1 MKKKLR
7 IAIYSRKSKYSDK
20 GDSIGNQ
27 IELAKEYI
35 KKNYPE
41 NEYEI
46 QTTIFEDE
54 GFSGGNIERPKF
66 KQFLE
71 EEKEKPYDILI
82 SYRLDRIS
90 RNIADFSSLMN
101 ELNKLNT
108 SFISIKEQFDTTT
121 PMGRAM
127 MYIASVFAQ
136 LEREVIAERIRDNM
150 LELAKT
156 GRWLGGDTPLGFD
169 SEKVEIMQITEENT
183 NANMLEKKNKKAYKL
198 KINEEEKKKVQLIFK
213 KYSEC
218 KSLAGLEYYLLKNK
232 IYTRKGKEFRKY
244 SLRNILTNPV
254 YSQNDNDILQYF
266 KNRGQNI
273 YAEQDGRQKFDG
285 KYGIIAYNK
294 TDNNKKERPLKDW
307 IIAVGLHKGY
317 VTGKEWVQVQ
327 ELLEKN
333 KDKSYRASANPT
345 NETIF
350 SGILRCKKCGNK
362 MIPKSNRQNK
372 NGTTTYYYVCREK
385 DRTRRINCNSHNVKG
400 NELDNNFIQILKD
413 IFVPN
418 SAVYQELKNMVFN
431 YNPKADITKEIE
443 MLKREY
449 EKNEKE
455 IKDLAEKVKYI
466 DISVIDIVNQ
476 ELIKARNKKEELKNK
491 IDVLEHSK
499 RENKKMNSKLSKGA
513 KYILNIIDNC
523 FDIFETFDL
532 KSKKDILNL
541 LIESAYG
548 EGDIIEINLL
558 NTKISENQ
566 KKIIC
571 NQTFSRKRNINS
583 NTKVNTEIEK
593 AKSGN
598 IVLSSEKGSRCGH
611 DSCACQ
617 PM

>member
-46 QTTIFEDE
+46 RTTIFEDE

-71 EEKEKPYDILI
+71 EEKENPFDILI

-108 SFISIKEQFDTTT
+108 SFVSIKEQFDTTT

-169 SEKVEIMQITEENT
+169 SEKVEIMPIEEENT
-183 NANMLEKKNKKAYKL
+183 NTNTIQNKNKKAYKL
-198 KINEEEKKKVQLIFK
+198 KVNEEEKQKVQLIFK
-213 KYSEC
+213 KYLEC
-218 KSLAGLEYYLLKNK
+218 KSLAGLEHYLLKNK

-254 YSQNDNDILQYF
+254 YSQNDDVILQYF
-266 KNRGQNI
+266 KNKGQNI
-273 YAEQDGRQKFDG
+273 YAEQDGREKFDG

-294 TDNNKKERPLKDW
+294 TNNNKKDRPIKDW

-333 KDKSYRASANPT
+333 KDKSYRASANPN

-372 NGTTTYYYVCREK
+372 DGTTTYYYVCREK
-385 DRTRRINCNSHNVKG
+385 DRTRRINCNSHNIKG
-400 NELDNNFIQILKD
+400 NQLDDNFIKILKD

-418 SAVYQELKNMVFN
+418 SAVYQELKNMAFN
-431 YNPKADITKEIE
+431 SNQKENVTAE
-443 MLKREY
+443 MEILKKEY
-449 EKNEKE
+449 EKNKKE

-466 DISVIDIVNQ
+466 DISVIDIINQ
-476 ELIKARNKKEELKNK
+476 ELIKAQNKKEELKNK

-499 RENKKMNSKLSKGA
+499 SENKKMSRKLSKGA

-523 FDIFETFDL
+523 FDILETFDL
-532 KSKKDILNL
+532 KDKKDILNL

-548 EGDIIEINLL
+548 EGDTIEINLL
-558 NTKISENQ
+558 NTKIAENQ
-566 KKIIC
+566 KKMLC
-571 NQTFSRKRNINS
+571 SQNFANSHNIFHLS
-583 NTKVNTEIEK
+583 TQK
-593 AKSGN
+593 AGHK
-598 IVLSSEKGSRCGH
+598 VLSSEKGSRCGH

>member
-41 NEYEI
+41 KEYEI
-46 QTTIFEDE
+46 ETTIFEDE

-71 EEKEKPYDILI
+71 QEQEKPYDILI

-183 NANMLEKKNKKAYKL
+183 SSNTLEKKNKKAYKL
-198 KINEEEKKKVQLIFK
+198 KINEEEKQKVQLIFK
-213 KYSEC
+213 KYLEC

-244 SLRNILTNPV
+244 SLKNILTNPV
-254 YSQNDNDILQYF
+254 YSQNDHIILQYF
-266 KNRGQNI
+266 KNKGQNI
-273 YAEQDGRQKFDG
+273 YAEQDGREKFDG

-333 KDKSYRASANPT
+333 KDKSYRASVNHT

-362 MIPKSNRQNK
+362 MIPKSNRKNK
-372 NGTTTYYYVCREK
+372 DGTTTYYYVCIEK

-400 NELDNNFIQILKD
+400 NELDDNFIKILKN
-413 IFVPN
+413 ILVPN
-418 SAVYQELKNMVFN
+418 SAVYQELKNIAFN
-431 YNPKADITKEIE
+431 HNPKEDITAE
-443 MLKREY
+443 METLKKQY

-455 IKDLAEKVKYI
+455 IKDLAQKVKYI
-466 DISVIDIVNQ
+466 DISVISIVNQ
-476 ELIKARNKKEELKNK
+476 ELIKAQNKKEELKNK
-491 IDVLEHSK
+491 IDILENSK
-499 RENKKMNSKLSKGA
+499 RDNKKRNTKLSKGA

-523 FDIFETFDL
+523 FDVFQTFDL

-548 EGDIIEINLL
+548 EGNTIEIKLL
-558 NTKISENQ
+558 NTKIAENQ
-566 KKIIC
+566 KKMLCSQSFANGC
-571 NQTFSRKRNINS
+571 NILHLSTEKTNNIM
-583 NTKVNTEIEK
+583 
-593 AKSGN
+593 
-598 IVLSSEKGSRCGH
+598 LSSEKGSRCSY
-611 DSCACQ
+611 DSSAC
-617 PM
+617 

>member
-7 IAIYSRKSKYSDK
+7 IAIYSRKSKYSEK

-71 EEKEKPYDILI
+71 EEKENPYDILI

-108 SFISIKEQFDTTT
+108 SFVSIKEQFDTTT

-169 SEKVEIMQITEENT
+169 SEKVEIMSIAEENINSNT
-183 NANMLEKKNKKAYKL
+183 IQNKYKKAYKL
-198 KINEEEKKKVQLIFK
+198 KINEEEKQKVQLIFK
-213 KYSEC
+213 KYLEC

-244 SLRNILTNPV
+244 SLKNILTNPV
-254 YSQNDNDILQYF
+254 YSQNDNEILQYF

-273 YAEQDGRQKFDG
+273 YAEQDGREKFDG

-294 TDNNKKERPLKDW
+294 TDNNKKDRPLKDW

-362 MIPKSNRQNK
+362 MIPKSNRKNK
-372 NGTTTYYYVCREK
+372 DGTTTYYYICREK
-385 DRTRRINCNSHNVKG
+385 DRTRRINCNSHNIKG
-400 NELDNNFIQILKD
+400 HELDNNFIKILKN

-418 SAVYQELKNMVFN
+418 SAVYQELKNIAFN
-431 YNPKADITKEIE
+431 HNPKEDITAEIE
-443 MLKREY
+443 TLKKEY

-455 IKDLAEKVKYI
+455 IKDLAQKVKYI
-466 DISVIDIVNQ
+466 DISVISIVNQ
-476 ELIKARNKKEELKNK
+476 ELIKAQNKKEELKNK
-491 IDVLEHSK
+491 IEILENSK
-499 RENKKMNSKLSKGA
+499 RDNKKMNTKLSKGA

-548 EGDIIEINLL
+548 EGDTIEINLL
-558 NTKISENQ
+558 NTKIAEEQ
-566 KKIIC
+566 KKMLCSQSFVNGC
-571 NQTFSRKRNINS
+571 NILNLG
-583 NTKVNTEIEK
+583 TEK
-593 AKSGN
+593 TSHN
-598 IVLSSEKGSRCGH
+598 VLSSEKGSRRSN
-611 DSCACQ
+611 DISIIR
-617 PM
+617 

>member
-1 MKKKLR
+1 MKKRLR

-27 IELAKEYI
+27 IELTKEYI

-54 GFSGGNIERPKF
+54 GFSGGNIERPQFRK
-66 KQFLE
+66 FLE

-90 RNIADFSSLMN
+90 RNIADFASLMN
-101 ELNKLNT
+101 ELNKQNT
-108 SFISIKEQFDTTT
+108 SFISIKEQFDTTI

-156 GRWLGGDTPLGFD
+156 GRWLGGDTPLGFN
-169 SEKVEIMQITEENT
+169 SEKVEIMPIAEENI
-183 NANMLEKKNKKAYKL
+183 NSNMIQNKNKKSYKL
-198 KINEEEKKKVQLIFK
+198 KVNEEEKQKVQLIFK
-213 KYSEC
+213 KYLEY

-232 IYTRKGKEFRKY
+232 VYTRKGKEFRKY
-244 SLRNILTNPV
+244 SLKNILTNPV
-254 YSQNDNDILQYF
+254 YSQNDDVILKYF

-273 YAEQDGRQKFDG
+273 YAEQDGREKFNG

-294 TDNNKKERPLKDW
+294 TDNNKKDRPLKDW

-317 VTGKEWVQVQ
+317 VTGKVWVQVQ

-333 KDKSYRASANPT
+333 KDKSYRASANNT

-350 SGILRCKKCGNK
+350 SGILRCKRCGNK

-385 DRTRRINCNSHNVKG
+385 DRTKRINCNSHNIKG
-400 NELDNNFIQILKD
+400 NELDDNFIKILKD

-418 SAVYQELKNMVFN
+418 SEVYQELKNMAFN
-431 YNPKADITKEIE
+431 HNPKEDITEKMET
-443 MLKREY
+443 LKKEY

-476 ELIKARNKKEELKNK
+476 ELIKAQNKKEELENK
-491 IDVLEHSK
+491 IDILEHSK
-499 RENKKMNSKLSKGA
+499 SENKKLNTKLSKGE
-513 KYILNIIDNC
+513 KYILNIIDDC
-523 FDIFETFDL
+523 FDILETFDL
-532 KSKKDILNL
+532 KAKKDILNL

-548 EGDIIEINLL
+548 EADIIEINLL
-558 NTKISENQ
+558 NTKIAENQ
-566 KKIIC
+566 KKILCSQSFVNCC
-571 NQTFSRKRNINS
+571 NILHLSKEKTNNIM
-583 NTKVNTEIEK
+583 
-593 AKSGN
+593 
-598 IVLSSEKGSRCGH
+598 LSSEKGSRCSY
-611 DSCACQ
+611 DSSVSKSV
-617 PM
+617 

>member
-1 MKKKLR
+1 MKKNLR
-7 IAIYSRKSKYSDK
+7 IAIYSRKSRYSDK

-71 EEKEKPYDILI
+71 EEKENPFDILI

-108 SFISIKEQFDTTT
+108 SFVSIKEQFDTTT

-156 GRWLGGDTPLGFD
+156 GRWLGGDTPLGFA
-169 SEKVEIMQITEENT
+169 SEKIEIMSIVEENT
-183 NANMLEKKNKKAYKL
+183 NSNTIQNRNKKAYKL
-198 KINEEEKKKVQLIFK
+198 KINEEEKQRVQLIFK
-213 KYSEC
+213 KYLEC

-254 YSQNDNDILQYF
+254 YSQNDDDILQYF
-266 KNRGQNI
+266 KNRGQTI
-273 YAEQDGRQKFDG
+273 YSEQDGREKFDG

-294 TDNNKKERPLKDW
+294 TDNNKKDRPLKDW

-333 KDKSYRASANPT
+333 KDKSYRASVNYT
-345 NETIF
+345 NETVF

-372 NGTTTYYYVCREK
+372 DGTTRYYYVCREK
-385 DRTRRINCNSHNVKG
+385 DRTRRINCDSHNIKG
-400 NELDNNFIQILKD
+400 NELDDNFIKILKE

-418 SAVYQELKNMVFN
+418 SAVYQELKNISFN
-431 YNPKADITKEIE
+431 SNQKEDITEEIQT
-443 MLKREY
+443 LKKEY

-466 DISVIDIVNQ
+466 DISVIDIINQ
-476 ELIKARNKKEELKNK
+476 ELMKAQNKKEELKNK
-491 IDVLEHSK
+491 IEILENSK
-499 RENKKMNSKLSKGA
+499 RDNKKMDTKLGKGA
-513 KYILNIIDNC
+513 KYILNIINNC

-541 LIESAYG
+541 LVESAYG
-548 EGDIIEINLL
+548 EGDTIEINLL

-566 KKIIC
+566 KKMFVSQI
-571 NQTFSRKRNINS
+571 F
-583 NTKVNTEIEK
+583 
-593 AKSGN
+593 AKSSDILN
-598 IVLSSEKGSRCGH
+598 LSTEKTNNNVLSSENGSRCCY
-611 DSCACQ
+611 DSSTC
-617 PM
+617 

>member
-41 NEYEI
+41 KEYEI
-46 QTTIFEDE
+46 ETTIFEDE

-71 EEKEKPYDILI
+71 QEQEKPYDILI

-169 SEKVEIMQITEENT
+169 SEKVEIMSIAEENT
-183 NANMLEKKNKKAYKL
+183 NSNTIEKKNKKAYKL
-198 KINEEEKKKVQLIFK
+198 KINEEEKQKVQLIFK
-213 KYSEC
+213 KYLEC

-232 IYTRKGKEFRKY
+232 IYTRKCKEFRKY
-244 SLRNILTNPV
+244 SLKNILTNPV
-254 YSQNDNDILQYF
+254 YSQNDNEILQYF

-273 YAEQDGRQKFDG
+273 YAEQDEREKFDG

-333 KDKSYRASANPT
+333 KDKSYRASVNHT
-345 NETIF
+345 NETVF

-362 MIPKSNRQNK
+362 MIPKSNRKNK
-372 NGTTTYYYVCREK
+372 DGTTTYYYVCREK
-385 DRTRRINCNSHNVKG
+385 DRTRRINCNSHNIKG
-400 NELDNNFIQILKD
+400 NELDDNFIKILKD

-418 SAVYQELKNMVFN
+418 SAVYQELKNIAFN
-431 YNPKADITKEIE
+431 HNPKEDITAEIE
-443 MLKREY
+443 TLKKEY

-455 IKDLAEKVKYI
+455 IKDLAQKVKYI
-466 DISVIDIVNQ
+466 DISVISIVNQ
-476 ELIKARNKKEELKNK
+476 ELIKAQNKKEELQNK
-491 IDVLEHSK
+491 IKILEHSK
-499 RENKKMNSKLSKGA
+499 SNNKKMNTKLSKGA
-513 KYILNIIDNC
+513 KYILNIIDHC
-523 FDIFETFDL
+523 FEVFEAFDL

-548 EGDIIEINLL
+548 EGDMIEINLL

-566 KKIIC
+566 KKMIC
-571 NQTFSRKRNINS
+571 NQTFSRKCNLNS
-583 NTKVNTEIEK
+583 NIKVNTEIEK

-598 IVLSSEKGSRCGH
+598 IVLSSEKGSRRSN
-611 DSCACQ
+611 DSSTSKSG
-617 PM
+617 

>member
-46 QTTIFEDE
+46 ETTIFEDE

-66 KQFLE
+66 KKFLE
-71 EEKEKPYDILI
+71 QEKENPYDILI

-108 SFISIKEQFDTTT
+108 SFVSIKEQFDTTT

-127 MYIASVFAQ
+127 MYITSVFAQ

-169 SEKVEIMQITEENT
+169 SEKVEMMKITEENT
-183 NANMLEKKNKKAYKL
+183 GSNTLEKKNKKAYKL
-198 KINEEEKKKVQLIFK
+198 KINEEEKQKVQLIFK
-213 KYSEC
+213 KYLEC

-244 SLRNILTNPV
+244 SLKNILTNPV

-273 YAEQDGRQKFDG
+273 YAEQDERQKFDG

-294 TDNNKKERPLKDW
+294 TDNNKKDRPLKDW

-333 KDKSYRASANPT
+333 KDKSYRASTNNI
-345 NETIF
+345 NETVF
-350 SGILRCKKCGNK
+350 SSILRCKKCGNK
-362 MIPKSNRQNK
+362 MIPKSNRKNK
-372 NGTTTYYYVCREK
+372 DGTTIYYYVCREK
-385 DRTRRINCNSHNVKG
+385 DRTRRINCKSHNVKG
-400 NELDNNFIQILKD
+400 NELDSNVIKILKD

-418 SAVYQELKNMVFN
+418 SAVYQELKNMAFN
-431 YNPKADITKEIE
+431 SNQKEDITGEIE
-443 MLKREY
+443 TLKKEY

-455 IKDLAEKVKYI
+455 IEDLAEKVKYI
-466 DISVIDIVNQ
+466 DISVIDIINK
-476 ELIKARNKKEELKNK
+476 ELIKAQNKKEELRNR
-491 IDVLEHSK
+491 IEILEHSK
-499 RENKKMNSKLSKGA
+499 SYNKKMNTKLSKGA

-548 EGDIIEINLL
+548 EGDTIEINLL

-566 KKIIC
+566 KK
-571 NQTFSRKRNINS
+571 S
-583 NTKVNTEIEK
+583 
-593 AKSGN
+593 
-598 IVLSSEKGSRCGH
+598 IVLSSEKGSRCRH
-611 DSCACQ
+611 DSSFS
-617 PM
+617 

>member
-7 IAIYSRKSKYSDK
+7 IAIYSRKSKYSEK

-27 IELAKEYI
+27 IGLAKKYI
-35 KKNYPE
+35 EKNYPE
-41 NEYEI
+41 NEYEVE
-46 QTTIFEDE
+46 TVIFEDE
-54 GFSGGNIERPKF
+54 GFSGGNIDRPKF
-66 KQFLE
+66 QEFLE
-71 EEKEKPYDILI
+71 KEREKPYDILI

-169 SEKVEIMQITEENT
+169 SEKVEIMQISEENINT
-183 NANMLEKKNKKAYKL
+183 NTIEKKNKKAYKL
-198 KINEEEKKKVQLIFK
+198 KTNEEEKQKVQLIFK
-213 KYSEC
+213 KYLEC

-244 SLRNILTNPV
+244 SLKNILTNPV
-254 YSQNDNDILQYF
+254 YSQNDKDILQYF

-294 TDNNKKERPLKDW
+294 TDNNKKDKPLKDW

-333 KDKSYRASANPT
+333 KDKSYRASVNNT
-345 NETIF
+345 NETVL

-372 NGTTTYYYVCREK
+372 DGTTTYYYVCREK

-400 NELDNNFIQILKD
+400 NELDNNFIKILKD

-418 SAVYQELKNMVFN
+418 SAVYQELKNMAFN
-431 YNPKADITKEIE
+431 SNQKEDITAEIE
-443 MLKREY
+443 TLKKEY

-455 IKDLAEKVKYI
+455 IKDLAEKIKYI
-466 DISVIDIVNQ
+466 DISVIDIINQ
-476 ELIKARNKKEELKNK
+476 ELIKAQNKKEELKNK
-491 IDVLEHSK
+491 IKNLENS
-499 RENKKMNSKLSKGA
+499 RSDNKQINTKSSKGA
-513 KYILNIIDNC
+513 KYILNIINNC
-523 FDIFETFDL
+523 FDIFQTFDL
-532 KSKKDILNL
+532 KSKKDILKL

-548 EGDIIEINLL
+548 EGETIEINLL
-558 NTKISENQ
+558 NTKIPENQ
-566 KKIIC
+566 KKMIC
-571 NQTFSRKRNINS
+571 SQIFTNGCENS
-583 NTKVNTEIEK
+583 NVTTKQTKN
-593 AKSGN
+593 SM
-598 IVLSSEKGSRCGH
+598 LSSGKGSRYSN
-611 DSCACQ
+611 DSST
-617 PM
+617 

>member
-7 IAIYSRKSKYSDK
+7 IAIYSRKSKYSEK

-71 EEKEKPYDILI
+71 EEKENPFDILI

-101 ELNKLNT
+101 VLNKLNT

-169 SEKVEIMQITEENT
+169 SEKVEIIPIAEENANT
-183 NANMLEKKNKKAYKL
+183 NTIQNKNKKAYKL
-198 KINEEEKKKVQLIFK
+198 KINEEEKQKVQLIFK
-213 KYSEC
+213 KYLEC

-254 YSQNDNDILQYF
+254 YSQNDIEILKYF
-266 KNRGQNI
+266 KNRGQTI
-273 YAEQDGRQKFDG
+273 YSEQDGRQEFNG

-333 KDKSYRASANPT
+333 KDKSYRASANHT

-372 NGTTTYYYVCREK
+372 DGTTTYYYVCREK
-385 DRTRRINCNSHNVKG
+385 DRTRRINCNSHNIKG
-400 NELDNNFIQILKD
+400 NELDDNFIKILKD

-418 SAVYQELKNMVFN
+418 SAVYQELKNMAVN
-431 YNPKADITKEIE
+431 SNQKEDITVE
-443 MLKREY
+443 METLKKEY

-455 IKDLAEKVKYI
+455 IKDLAKKVKYI
-466 DISVIDIVNQ
+466 DISVIDIINQ
-476 ELIKARNKKEELKNK
+476 ELIKAQNKKEELKNK
-491 IDVLEHSK
+491 MEILERFKSD
-499 RENKKMNSKLSKGA
+499 NKKMNTKLSKGA

-523 FDIFETFDL
+523 FDTFENFDL

-541 LIESAYG
+541 LVESAYG
-548 EGDIIEINLL
+548 EGDTIEIKLL
-558 NTKISENQ
+558 NTKIAENQ
-566 KKIIC
+566 KKMFGGQI
-571 NQTFSRKRNINS
+571 FSNS
-583 NTKVNTEIEK
+583 SEISNFSTQK
-593 AKSGN
+593 TN
-598 IVLSSEKGSRCGH
+598 NHVLSSEKGSRCRN
-611 DSCACQ
+611 DSSISKS
-617 PM
+617 M

>member
-20 GDSIGNQ
+20 GDSIANQ

-54 GFSGGNIERPKF
+54 GFSGWNIERPKF

-71 EEKEKPYDILI
+71 EEKENPFDILI

-169 SEKVEIMQITEENT
+169 SEKVEIMSIAEENT
-183 NANMLEKKNKKAYKL
+183 NSNTIQNKNKKAYKL
-198 KINEEEKKKVQLIFK
+198 KVNEEEKQKVQLIFR
-213 KYSEC
+213 KYLEC
-218 KSLAGLEYYLLKNK
+218 KSLAGLEHYLLKNK

-254 YSQNDNDILQYF
+254 YSQNDNVILQYF

-273 YAEQDGRQKFDG
+273 YAEQDGREKFDG
-285 KYGIIAYNK
+285 KYGMIAYNK
-294 TDNNKKERPLKDW
+294 TDNKKKERPLKDW
-307 IIAVGLHKGY
+307 IIAVGLHEGY
-317 VTGKEWVQVQ
+317 VTGKEWIQVQ

-350 SGILRCKKCGNK
+350 SEILRCKKCGNK
-362 MIPKSNRQNK
+362 MIPKSNRKNK

-400 NELDNNFIQILKD
+400 NELDDNFIKIVKG

-418 SAVYQELKNMVFN
+418 SAVYQELKNMAVN
-431 YNPKADITKEIE
+431 SNQKEDITAE
-443 MLKREY
+443 METLKKEY

-466 DISVIDIVNQ
+466 DISVISIINQ
-476 ELIKARNKKEELKNK
+476 ELIKAQNKKEELKNK

-499 RENKKMNSKLSKGA
+499 SENKKMNTKLSKGA
-513 KYILNIIDNC
+513 KYILNIIENC

-541 LIESAYG
+541 LVESAYG
-548 EGDIIEINLL
+548 EGDTIEIKLL
-558 NTKISENQ
+558 NTKIAENQ
-566 KKIIC
+566 KKMLC
-571 NQTFSRKRNINS
+571 SQNFANS
-583 NTKVNTEIEK
+583 YEILNLSAEK
-593 AKSGN
+593 TSN
-598 IVLSSEKGSRCGH
+598 NVLSSEKGSRCCN
-611 DSCACQ
+611 DSSTF
-617 PM
+617 

>member
-7 IAIYSRKSKYSDK
+7 IAIYSRKSKYSEK

-35 KKNYPE
+35 KKNYSE

-71 EEKEKPYDILI
+71 EEKENPFDVLI

-108 SFISIKEQFDTTT
+108 SFVSIKEQFDTTT

-156 GRWLGGDTPLGFD
+156 GRWLGGDTPLGFN
-169 SEKVEIMQITEENT
+169 SEKVEIMSIAEENT
-183 NANMLEKKNKKAYKL
+183 NSNTIQNKNKKAYKL
-198 KINEEEKKKVQLIFK
+198 KINKEEKQKVQLIFR
-213 KYSEC
+213 KYLEC

-266 KNRGQNI
+266 KNRGQTI
-273 YAEQDGRQKFDG
+273 YAEQDGREKFDG

-294 TDNNKKERPLKDW
+294 TDNNKKDRPLKDW

-333 KDKSYRASANPT
+333 KDKSYRASTNNI
-345 NETIF
+345 NETVF
-350 SGILRCKKCGNK
+350 YGILRCKKCGNK
-362 MIPKSNRQNK
+362 MIPKSNRKNK
-372 NGTTTYYYVCREK
+372 DGTTTYYYVCREK
-385 DRTRRINCNSHNVKG
+385 DRTRRINCNSHNIKG
-400 NELDNNFIQILKD
+400 NELDNNFIKILKD

-418 SAVYQELKNMVFN
+418 SAVYQELKNMAFKH
-431 YNPKADITKEIE
+431 NPKEDITAEIE
-443 MLKREY
+443 MLKKEY

-455 IKDLAEKVKYI
+455 IKDLAQKVKYI
-466 DISVIDIVNQ
+466 DISVISIVNQ
-476 ELIKARNKKEELKNK
+476 ELIKAQNKKEELKNK

-499 RENKKMNSKLSKGA
+499 SHNKKMNTKLSKGS

-566 KKIIC
+566 K
-571 NQTFSRKRNINS
+571 RNF
-583 NTKVNTEIEK
+583 
-593 AKSGN
+593 
-598 IVLSSEKGSRCGH
+598 VLSSEKGSRCCN
-611 DSCACQ
+611 DIRTC
-617 PM
+617 

>member
-1 MKKKLR
+1 MKKLR
-7 IAIYSRKSKYSDK
+7 IAIYSRKSKYSEK

-71 EEKEKPYDILI
+71 EEKENPFDILI

-101 ELNKLNT
+101 QLNKLNT
-108 SFISIKEQFDTTT
+108 SFVSIKEQFDTTT

-169 SEKVEIMQITEENT
+169 SEKVEIMQIAEENT
-183 NANMLEKKNKKAYKL
+183 NANTIQNKNKKAYKL
-198 KINEEEKKKVQLIFK
+198 KINEEEKQKVQLIFK
-213 KYSEC
+213 KYLEC

-244 SLRNILTNPV
+244 SLKNILTNPV
-254 YSQNDNDILQYF
+254 YSQNDNVILQYF

-273 YAEQDGRQKFDG
+273 YAEQDGREKFDG

-294 TDNNKKERPLKDW
+294 TDNNKKDRPLKDW

-350 SGILRCKKCGNK
+350 SGILRCKKCGSK
-362 MIPKSNRQNK
+362 MIPKSNRKNK
-372 NGTTTYYYVCREK
+372 DGTTIYYYVCREK
-385 DRTRRINCNSHNVKG
+385 DRTRRINCNSYNVKG
-400 NELDNNFIQILKD
+400 NELDNNFIKILKD

-418 SAVYQELKNMVFN
+418 SEVYQELKNIAFN
-431 YNPKADITKEIE
+431 HNPKEDITAE
-443 MLKREY
+443 METLKKEY

-466 DISVIDIVNQ
+466 DISVISIINQ
-476 ELIKARNKKEELKNK
+476 ELIKAQNKKEELKNK
-491 IDVLEHSK
+491 MESLEHSK
-499 RENKKMNSKLSKGA
+499 SDNKKANTKLSKGA

-548 EGDIIEINLL
+548 EGDTIEINLL
-558 NTKISENQ
+558 NTKIAENQ
-566 KKIIC
+566 KKMLYSQSFVNGC
-571 NQTFSRKRNINS
+571 NILNLG
-583 NTKVNTEIEK
+583 TEK
-593 AKSGN
+593 TSHN
-598 IVLSSEKGSRCGH
+598 VLSSEKGSRCCY
-611 DSCACQ
+611 DSSACKS
-617 PM
+617 M

>member
-1 MKKKLR
+1 MKKKIR

-41 NEYEI
+41 NKYEI

-169 SEKVEIMQITEENT
+169 SEKVEIMQIAEENT
-183 NANMLEKKNKKAYKL
+183 NSNTIRNKNKKAYKL
-198 KINEEEKKKVQLIFK
+198 KINEEEKQKVQLIFK
-213 KYSEC
+213 KYLEC
-218 KSLAGLEYYLLKNK
+218 KSLAGLEHYLLKNK

-254 YSQNDNDILQYF
+254 YSQNDNVILQYF

-273 YAEQDGRQKFDG
+273 YAEQDGREQFDG

-294 TDNNKKERPLKDW
+294 TDNNKKDRPLKDW

-333 KDKSYRASANPT
+333 KDKSYRASVNHT
-345 NETIF
+345 NETVF

-362 MIPKSNRQNK
+362 MIPKSNRK
-372 NGTTTYYYVCREK
+372 NRDGTTTYYYVCREK

-400 NELDNNFIQILKD
+400 NELDNNFIKILKN

-418 SAVYQELKNMVFN
+418 SAVYQELKNIAFN
-431 YNPKADITKEIE
+431 HNPKEDITAEIE
-443 MLKREY
+443 TLKKEY

-455 IKDLAEKVKYI
+455 IKDLVQKLKYI
-466 DISVIDIVNQ
+466 DISVISIVNQ
-476 ELIKARNKKEELKNK
+476 ELIKAQNKKEELKNK
-491 IDVLEHSK
+491 IEILENSK
-499 RENKKMNSKLSKGA
+499 RDNKKMNTKLSKGA

-548 EGDIIEINLL
+548 EGDTIEINLL
-558 NTKISENQ
+558 NTKILENQ
-566 KKIIC
+566 KKMIC
-571 NQTFSRKRNINS
+571 SQIF
-583 NTKVNTEIEK
+583 
-593 AKSGN
+593 AKSSDILNLSTEKTNN
-598 IVLSSEKGSRCGH
+598 IVLSSEKGSRCSN
-611 DSCACQ
+611 DISIIK
-617 PM
+617 

>member
-46 QTTIFEDE
+46 ETTIFEDE

-71 EEKEKPYDILI
+71 QEKEKPFNILI

-183 NANMLEKKNKKAYKL
+183 NANTLEKKNKKAYKL
-198 KINEEEKKKVQLIFK
+198 KINEEEKQKVQLIFK
-213 KYSEC
+213 KYLEC

-244 SLRNILTNPV
+244 SLKNILTNPV
-254 YSQNDNDILQYF
+254 YSQNDNIILQYF
-266 KNRGQNI
+266 KNRGQTI
-273 YAEQDGRQKFDG
+273 YAEQDGREKFDG

-333 KDKSYRASANPT
+333 KDKSYRASANHT

-362 MIPKSNRQNK
+362 MIPKSNRQSK
-372 NGTTTYYYVCREK
+372 DGTTTYYYVCREK

-400 NELDNNFIQILKD
+400 NELDDNFIKILKD

-418 SAVYQELKNMVFN
+418 SAVYQELKNMAFN
-431 YNPKADITKEIE
+431 NNQKEVTTAEIE
-443 MLKREY
+443 LLKKEY

-455 IKDLAEKVKYI
+455 IIDLAEKVKYI
-466 DISVIDIVNQ
+466 DISVIDIINR
-476 ELIKARNKKEELKNK
+476 ELIKAQNKKEELKNK
-491 IDVLEHSK
+491 IEILEHSK
-499 RENKKMNSKLSKGA
+499 SDNKKMNTKLSKGA

-532 KSKKDILNL
+532 KSKKDIVNL

-548 EGDIIEINLL
+548 EGDTIEIKLL

-566 KKIIC
+566 KK
-571 NQTFSRKRNINS
+571 NL
-583 NTKVNTEIEK
+583 
-593 AKSGN
+593 
-598 IVLSSEKGSRCGH
+598 VLSSEKGSRCCY
-611 DSCACQ
+611 DISIIR
-617 PM
+617 

>member
-71 EEKEKPYDILI
+71 EEKENPFDILI

-90 RNIADFSSLMN
+90 RNIADFSGLMN

-169 SEKVEIMQITEENT
+169 SEKVEIMPIAEENT
-183 NANMLEKKNKKAYKL
+183 NSNTIEKKNRKAYKL
-198 KINEEEKKKVQLIFK
+198 KVNEEERQKVQLIFR
-213 KYSEC
+213 KYLEC
-218 KSLAGLEYYLLKNK
+218 KSLAGLEHYLLKNK

-244 SLRNILTNPV
+244 SLKNILTNPV

-273 YAEQDGRQKFDG
+273 YAEQDGRQEFNG
-285 KYGIIAYNK
+285 KYGMIAYNK

-333 KDKSYRASANPT
+333 KDKSYRASANHS

-362 MIPKSNRQNK
+362 MIPKSNRKNK
-372 NGTTTYYYVCREK
+372 DGKTTYYYVCREK
-385 DRTRRINCNSHNVKG
+385 DRTRRINCNSHNIKG
-400 NELDNNFIQILKD
+400 NELDDNFMKILKD

-418 SAVYQELKNMVFN
+418 SAVYQELKNMAVN
-431 YNPKADITKEIE
+431 SNQKEDITVE
-443 MLKREY
+443 METLKKEY

-455 IKDLAEKVKYI
+455 IKELAEKVKYI
-466 DISVIDIVNQ
+466 DISVISIINQ
-476 ELIKARNKKEELKNK
+476 ELIKAQNKKEEIKNK
-491 IDVLEHSK
+491 IDDLEHSK
-499 RENKKMNSKLSKGA
+499 SENKKMNTKLSKGA

-523 FDIFETFDL
+523 FNIFETFDL

-541 LIESAYG
+541 LVESAYG
-548 EGDIIEINLL
+548 EGDTIEIKLL
-558 NTKISENQ
+558 NTKIAENQ
-566 KKIIC
+566 KNMFCSQI
-571 NQTFSRKRNINS
+571 FSNS
-583 NTKVNTEIEK
+583 SEISNFSTQK
-593 AKSGN
+593 TN
-598 IVLSSEKGSRCGH
+598 NNVLSSEKGSRCCY
-611 DSCACQ
+611 DSSISQ
-617 PM
+617 SM

>member
-1 MKKKLR
+1 MKKNLR
-7 IAIYSRKSKYSDK
+7 IAIYSRKSRYSDK

-71 EEKEKPYDILI
+71 EEKENPFDILI

-108 SFISIKEQFDTTT
+108 SFVSIKEQFDTTT

-156 GRWLGGDTPLGFD
+156 GRWLGGDTPLGFA
-169 SEKVEIMQITEENT
+169 SEKVEIMSIAEENT
-183 NANMLEKKNKKAYKL
+183 NSNTIQNRNKKAYKL
-198 KINEEEKKKVQLIFK
+198 KINEEEKQKVQLIFK
-213 KYSEC
+213 KYLEC

-254 YSQNDNDILQYF
+254 YSQNDYDILQYF
-266 KNRGQNI
+266 KNRGQTI
-273 YAEQDGRQKFDG
+273 YSEQDGREKFDG

-294 TDNNKKERPLKDW
+294 TDNNKKDRPLKDW

-333 KDKSYRASANPT
+333 KDKSYRASVNYT
-345 NETIF
+345 NETVF

-372 NGTTTYYYVCREK
+372 DGTTRYYYVCREK
-385 DRTRRINCNSHNVKG
+385 DRTRRINCDSHNIKG
-400 NELDNNFIQILKD
+400 NELDDNFIKILKE

-418 SAVYQELKNMVFN
+418 SAVYQELKNISFN
-431 YNPKADITKEIE
+431 SNQKEDITEEIQT
-443 MLKREY
+443 LKKEY
-449 EKNEKE
+449 EKNERE

-466 DISVIDIVNQ
+466 DISVIDIINQ
-476 ELIKARNKKEELKNK
+476 ELMKAQNKKEELKNK
-491 IDVLEHSK
+491 IEILENSK
-499 RENKKMNSKLSKGA
+499 RDNKKMDTKLGKGA
-513 KYILNIIDNC
+513 KYILNIINNC
-523 FDIFETFDL
+523 FDIFETFNL

-541 LIESAYG
+541 LVESAYG
-548 EGDIIEINLL
+548 EGDTIEINLL

-566 KKIIC
+566 KKMFVSQI
-571 NQTFSRKRNINS
+571 F
-583 NTKVNTEIEK
+583 
-593 AKSGN
+593 AKSSDILN
-598 IVLSSEKGSRCGH
+598 LSTEKTNNNVLSSENGSRCCY
-611 DSCACQ
+611 DSSTC
-617 PM
+617 

>member
-7 IAIYSRKSKYSDK
+7 IAIYSRKSKYSEK

-71 EEKEKPYDILI
+71 QEKEEPFDILI

-90 RNIADFSSLMN
+90 RNIANFSSLMN

-183 NANMLEKKNKKAYKL
+183 NSNTVEKKNKKAYKL
-198 KINEEEKKKVQLIFK
+198 KINEEEKQKVQLIFR
-213 KYSEC
+213 KYLEC

-244 SLRNILTNPV
+244 SLKNILTNPV
-254 YSQNDNDILQYF
+254 YSQNHNDILQYF
-266 KNRGQNI
+266 KNRGQTI
-273 YAEQDGRQKFDG
+273 YAEQDGREKFDG

-333 KDKSYRASANPT
+333 KDKSYRASANHT

-362 MIPKSNRQNK
+362 MIPKSNRKNK
-372 NGTTTYYYVCREK
+372 DGTTTYYYVCREK

-400 NELDNNFIQILKD
+400 NELDNNFIKILKD

-418 SAVYQELKNMVFN
+418 SAVYQELKNIAFN
-431 YNPKADITKEIE
+431 NNPKENITAEIE
-443 MLKREY
+443 TLKKEY
-449 EKNEKE
+449 EKNQKE
-455 IKDLAEKVKYI
+455 IKDLAQKVKYI
-466 DISVIDIVNQ
+466 DISVISIINQ
-476 ELIKARNKKEELKNK
+476 ELIKAQNKKEELKNK

-499 RENKKMNSKLSKGA
+499 SENKKMNTKLSEGS

-548 EGDIIEINLL
+548 EGDTIEINLL
-558 NTKISENQ
+558 NTKIAESQ
-566 KKIIC
+566 KKMLCSQSFVNSC
-571 NQTFSRKRNINS
+571 NILNLG
-583 NTKVNTEIEK
+583 TEK
-593 AKSGN
+593 TSHN
-598 IVLSSEKGSRCGH
+598 VLSSEKGSRCCN
-611 DSCACQ
+611 DSCAC
-617 PM
+617 

>member
-41 NEYEI
+41 KEYEI
-46 QTTIFEDE
+46 ETTIFEDE

-71 EEKEKPYDILI
+71 EEKENPFDILI

-108 SFISIKEQFDTTT
+108 SFVSIKEQFDTTT

-169 SEKVEIMQITEENT
+169 SEKVEIMKIAEENT
-183 NANMLEKKNKKAYKL
+183 KANTLEKKNKKAYKL
-198 KINEEEKKKVQLIFK
+198 KINEEEKQKVQLIFR
-213 KYSEC
+213 KYLEC

-244 SLRNILTNPV
+244 SLKNILTNPV
-254 YSQNDNDILQYF
+254 YSQNDNVILQYF

-273 YAEQDGRQKFDG
+273 YVEQDGREKFDG

-294 TDNNKKERPLKDW
+294 TDNNKKDRPLKDW

-372 NGTTTYYYVCREK
+372 DGTTTYYYVCREK
-385 DRTRRINCNSHNVKG
+385 DRTRKINCNSHNIKG
-400 NELDNNFIQILKD
+400 NELDNNFIKILKD

-418 SAVYQELKNMVFN
+418 SEVYQELKNIAFN
-431 YNPKADITKEIE
+431 HNPKEDITAE
-443 MLKREY
+443 METLKKEY

-466 DISVIDIVNQ
+466 DISVISIINQ
-476 ELIKARNKKEELKNK
+476 ELIKAQNKKEELKNE

-499 RENKKMNSKLSKGA
+499 SENKKMNTKLSKGS

-541 LIESAYG
+541 LVESAYG
-548 EGDIIEINLL
+548 EGDTVEIKLL
-558 NTKISENQ
+558 NTEIAENQ
-566 KKIIC
+566 KKMLC
-571 NQTFSRKRNINS
+571 NQSFVNGCNILHLS
-583 NTKVNTEIEK
+583 TEK
-593 AKSGN
+593 TNN
-598 IVLSSEKGSRCGH
+598 IMLSSEKGSRCCY

>member
-7 IAIYSRKSKYSDK
+7 IAIYSRKSKYSEK

-46 QTTIFEDE
+46 ETIIFEDE

-71 EEKEKPYDILI
+71 EEKENPFDILI

-90 RNIADFSSLMN
+90 RNIADFSNLMN
-101 ELNKLNT
+101 ELNRLNT

-169 SEKVEIMQITEENT
+169 SEKVEIISIAEENT
-183 NANMLEKKNKKAYKL
+183 NSNTIQNKNKKAYKL
-198 KINEEEKKKVQLIFK
+198 KINEEEKQKIQLIFQ
-213 KYSEC
+213 KYLEC
-218 KSLAGLEYYLLKNK
+218 KSLASLEYYLLKNK

-266 KNRGQNI
+266 KNKDKTI
-273 YAEQDGRQKFDG
+273 YAEQDGREKFDG

-294 TDNNKKERPLKDW
+294 TDNNKKERPLKEW

-333 KDKSYRASANPT
+333 QDKSYRASTNHT

-362 MIPKSNRQNK
+362 MIPKSNRKNK
-372 NGTTTYYYVCREK
+372 DGTITYYYVCREK

-400 NELDNNFIQILKD
+400 NELDNNFIKILKD

-418 SAVYQELKNMVFN
+418 SKVYEELKNMTFN
-431 YNPKADITKEIE
+431 HNTKEDIITEIE
-443 MLKREY
+443 TLKKES

-455 IKDLAEKVKYI
+455 IQNLAQKVKYI
-466 DISVIDIVNQ
+466 DISVIDIINQ
-476 ELIKARNKKEELKNK
+476 ELIKAQNKKQELENK
-491 IDVLEHSK
+491 IEILEHSK
-499 RENKKMNSKLSKGA
+499 SNNKKRNTMLSKGE

-532 KSKKDILNL
+532 KSKKDILKL
-541 LIESAYG
+541 LVESVYG
-548 EGDIIEINLL
+548 EGNSIEINLL
-558 NTKISENQ
+558 NTKITENQ
-566 KKIIC
+566 KKMLCSQSFVNGC
-571 NQTFSRKRNINS
+571 NILNLG
-583 NTKVNTEIEK
+583 TEK
-593 AKSGN
+593 TSHN
-598 IVLSSEKGSRCGH
+598 VLSSEKWSRCCN
-611 DSCACQ
+611 DISIIR
-617 PM
+617 

>member
-7 IAIYSRKSKYSDK
+7 IAIYSRKSKYSEK

-71 EEKEKPYDILI
+71 EEKENPFDILI

-108 SFISIKEQFDTTT
+108 SFVSIKEQFDTTT

-156 GRWLGGDTPLGFD
+156 GRWLGGDTPLGFN
-169 SEKVEIMQITEENT
+169 SEKVEIIQIAEENINSNT
-183 NANMLEKKNKKAYKL
+183 LEKKNKKAYKL
-198 KINEEEKKKVQLIFK
+198 KINEEEKQKVQLIFR
-213 KYSEC
+213 KYLEF

-244 SLRNILTNPV
+244 SLKNILTNPV
-254 YSQNDNDILQYF
+254 YSQNDNYILQYF

-273 YAEQDGRQKFDG
+273 YAEQDGREKFDG

-294 TDNNKKERPLKDW
+294 TDNNKKERLLKDW

-333 KDKSYRASANPT
+333 KDKSYRASANPS

-350 SGILRCKKCGNK
+350 SGILRCKKCGSK
-362 MIPKSNRQNK
+362 MIPKSNRKNK
-372 NGTTTYYYVCREK
+372 DGTITYYYICREK

-400 NELDNNFIQILKD
+400 NELDDNFIKILKD

-418 SAVYQELKNMVFN
+418 SAVYQELKNMAFN
-431 YNPKADITKEIE
+431 SNQKEDITAEIE
-443 MLKREY
+443 TLKKEY

-466 DISVIDIVNQ
+466 DISVISIINQ
-476 ELIKARNKKEELKNK
+476 ELIKAQNKKEELKNK

-499 RENKKMNSKLSKGA
+499 SENKKKNTKLSKGS

-548 EGDIIEINLL
+548 EADTIEINLL
-558 NTKISENQ
+558 NTKIAENQ
-566 KKIIC
+566 KKMLCSQSFVNGC
-571 NQTFSRKRNINS
+571 NILNLG
-583 NTKVNTEIEK
+583 TEK
-593 AKSGN
+593 TSHN
-598 IVLSSEKGSRCGH
+598 VLSSEKGSRRSN
-611 DSCACQ
+611 DISIIR
-617 PM
+617 

>member
-66 KQFLE
+66 KLFLE
-71 EEKEKPYDILI
+71 EEKENPFDILI

-108 SFISIKEQFDTTT
+108 SFVSIKEQFDTTT

-169 SEKVEIMQITEENT
+169 SEKVEIMPIAEESTNSNT
-183 NANMLEKKNKKAYKL
+183 IEKKNKKAYKL
-198 KINEEEKKKVQLIFK
+198 KVNEEERQKVQLIFR
-213 KYSEC
+213 KYLEY
-218 KSLAGLEYYLLKNK
+218 KSLAGLEHYLLKNK

-244 SLRNILTNPV
+244 SLKNILTNPV
-254 YSQNDNDILQYF
+254 YSQNDDAILQYY

-273 YAEQDGRQKFDG
+273 YAEKDGREKFDG

-294 TDNNKKERPLKDW
+294 TNNNKKERPLKDW

-317 VTGKEWVQVQ
+317 VIGKEWVQVQ

-333 KDKSYRASANPT
+333 KDKSYRASANHT

-362 MIPKSNRQNK
+362 MIPKSNRKNK
-372 NGTTTYYYVCREK
+372 DGTTTYYYVCREK

-400 NELDNNFIQILKD
+400 NELDNNFIKILKEV
-413 IFVPN
+413 FVPN
-418 SAVYQELKNMVFN
+418 SEVYQELKNMAFN
-431 YNPKADITKEIE
+431 YNPKEDIATEME
-443 MLKREY
+443 MLKKEY
-449 EKNEKE
+449 EKSEKE
-455 IKDLAEKVKYI
+455 IKDLAQKVKYI
-466 DISVIDIVNQ
+466 DISVINIINQ
-476 ELIKARNKKEELKNK
+476 ELIKAQNKKEELKNK

-499 RENKKMNSKLSKGA
+499 SESKKMNTKLSKGA

-523 FDIFETFDL
+523 FDIFEAFDL
-532 KSKKDILNL
+532 KAKKDILNL
-541 LIESAYG
+541 IIESAYG
-548 EGDIIEINLL
+548 EGDTLEIKLL
-558 NTKISENQ
+558 NTKIAENQ
-566 KKIIC
+566 KKMFC
-571 NQTFSRKRNINS
+571 NQNFANSYNILNFSTQKTNN
-583 NTKVNTEIEK
+583 K
-593 AKSGN
+593 
-598 IVLSSEKGSRCGH
+598 VLSSEKGSRCRN
-611 DSCACQ
+611 DSSISKS
-617 PM
+617 M

>member
-41 NEYEI
+41 NEYKIEI
-46 QTTIFEDE
+46 AIFEDE

-71 EEKEKPYDILI
+71 EEKEKPFDILI

-108 SFISIKEQFDTTT
+108 SFVSIKEQFDTTT

-169 SEKVEIMQITEENT
+169 SEKVEIMQIAEENT
-183 NANMLEKKNKKAYKL
+183 NANTIQNKNKKAYKL
-198 KINEEEKKKVQLIFK
+198 KINEEEKQKVQLIFK
-213 KYSEC
+213 KYLEC

-244 SLRNILTNPV
+244 SLKNILTNPV
-254 YSQNDNDILQYF
+254 YSQNDKDILQYF
-266 KNRGQNI
+266 KNRGKTI
-273 YAEQDGRQKFDG
+273 YTEQDGREKFDG

-333 KDKSYRASANPT
+333 KDKSYRASVNPT
-345 NETIF
+345 NKTIF
-350 SGILRCKKCGNK
+350 SGILHCKKCGSK
-362 MIPKSNRQNK
+362 MIPKSNRKNK
-372 NGTTTYYYVCREK
+372 DGTTTYYYVCREK

-400 NELDNNFIQILKD
+400 NELDNNFINILKD

-418 SAVYQELKNMVFN
+418 TAVYQELKNIAFN
-431 YNPKADITKEIE
+431 HNPKEDITAEIE
-443 MLKREY
+443 MLKKEY

-455 IKDLAEKVKYI
+455 IKDLAQKVKYI
-466 DISVIDIVNQ
+466 DISVISIVNQ
-476 ELIKARNKKEELKNK
+476 ELIKAQNKKEELKNK

-499 RENKKMNSKLSKGA
+499 SHNKKMNTKLSKGS

-523 FDIFETFDL
+523 FNIFETIDL

-548 EGDIIEINLL
+548 EGDTIEIKLL
-558 NTKISENQ
+558 NTKITENQ
-566 KKIIC
+566 KK
-571 NQTFSRKRNINS
+571 TL
-583 NTKVNTEIEK
+583 
-593 AKSGN
+593 
-598 IVLSSEKGSRCGH
+598 VLSSEKRSRCCN
-611 DSCACQ
+611 DIRTC
-617 PM
+617 

>member
-71 EEKEKPYDILI
+71 EEKENPFDILI

-108 SFISIKEQFDTTT
+108 SFVSIKEQFDTTT

-156 GRWLGGDTPLGFD
+156 GRWLGGDTPLGFA
-169 SEKVEIMQITEENT
+169 SEKIEIMSIVEENT
-183 NANMLEKKNKKAYKL
+183 NSNTIQNRNKKAYKL
-198 KINEEEKKKVQLIFK
+198 KINEEEKQRVQLIFK
-213 KYSEC
+213 KYLEC

-254 YSQNDNDILQYF
+254 YSQNDDDILQYF
-266 KNRGQNI
+266 KNRGQTI
-273 YAEQDGRQKFDG
+273 YSEQDGREKFDG

-294 TDNNKKERPLKDW
+294 TDNNKKDRPLKDW

-333 KDKSYRASANPT
+333 KNKSYRASVNYT
-345 NETIF
+345 NETVF

-372 NGTTTYYYVCREK
+372 DGTTRYYYVCREK
-385 DRTRRINCNSHNVKG
+385 DRTRRINCDSHNIKG
-400 NELDNNFIQILKD
+400 NELDDNFIKILKE

-418 SAVYQELKNMVFN
+418 SAVYQELKNISFN
-431 YNPKADITKEIE
+431 SNQKEDITEEIQT
-443 MLKREY
+443 LKKEY

-466 DISVIDIVNQ
+466 DISVIDIINQ
-476 ELIKARNKKEELKNK
+476 ELMKAQNKKEELKNK
-491 IDVLEHSK
+491 IEILENSK
-499 RENKKMNSKLSKGA
+499 RDNKKMDTKLGKGA
-513 KYILNIIDNC
+513 KYILNIINNC

-541 LIESAYG
+541 LVESAYG
-548 EGDIIEINLL
+548 EGDTIEINLL

-566 KKIIC
+566 KKMFVSQI
-571 NQTFSRKRNINS
+571 F
-583 NTKVNTEIEK
+583 
-593 AKSGN
+593 AKSSDILN
-598 IVLSSEKGSRCGH
+598 LSTEKTNNNVLSSENGSRCCY
-611 DSCACQ
+611 DSSTC
-617 PM
+617 

>member
-1 MKKKLR
+1 MKKRLR

-46 QTTIFEDE
+46 KISIFEDE

-71 EEKEKPYDILI
+71 EEKEKPFDILI

-156 GRWLGGDTPLGFD
+156 GRWLGGDTPIGFD
-169 SEKVEIMQITEENT
+169 SEKVEIMSIAEENT
-183 NANMLEKKNKKAYKL
+183 NSNTIEKKNKKAYKL
-198 KINEEEKKKVQLIFK
+198 KINEEEKQKVQLIFQ
-213 KYSEC
+213 KYLEC

-244 SLRNILTNPV
+244 SLKNILTNPV

-273 YAEQDGRQKFDG
+273 YAEQDGREKFDG

-294 TDNNKKERPLKDW
+294 TDNNKKDRPLKDW

-327 ELLEKN
+327 QLLEKN
-333 KDKSYRASANPT
+333 KDKSYRTTVNHT

-362 MIPKSNRQNK
+362 MIPKSNRKNK
-372 NGTTTYYYVCREK
+372 DGTTTYYYVCREK
-385 DRTRRINCNSHNVKG
+385 DRTRRINCNSHNIKG
-400 NELDNNFIQILKD
+400 NELDDHFIKTLKG

-418 SAVYQELKNMVFN
+418 LEVYQELKNMAFDN
-431 YNPKADITKEIE
+431 NQKQDTTPEMEI
-443 MLKREY
+443 LKKEY

-455 IKDLAEKVKYI
+455 IIDLAEKIKYI

-476 ELIKARNKKEELKNK
+476 ELIKVQNKKEELKNK
-491 IDVLEHSK
+491 IKMLEHSK
-499 RENKKMNSKLSKGA
+499 GYNKKMKTKLSKGT
-513 KYILNIIDNC
+513 KYISNIMDSC
-523 FDIFETFDL
+523 FDVFETFDL
-532 KSKKDILNL
+532 KAKKDILNL

-548 EGDIIEINLL
+548 EGDSIEINLL
-558 NTKISENQ
+558 NTKISEYQ
-566 KKIIC
+566 
-571 NQTFSRKRNINS
+571 RKMFCSQIF
-583 NTKVNTEIEK
+583 VNTYDSLNLSK
-593 AKSGN
+593 QKPN
-598 IVLSSEKGSRCGH
+598 NYMLSSEKGSRCSY
-611 DSCACQ
+611 DSSFSKS
-617 PM
+617 M